1 MFFAILCR
9 MNKLLAVLGS
19 IAGIALTIASFVYFI
34 TPAKTLPDFM
44 PGHNVTVERVHY
56 EHGVAALLL
65 AVAAFVFASFQSGT
79 KSEH

>member
-1 MFFAILCR
+1 

-19 IAGIALTIASFVYFI
+19 IVGIALTIASFIYFI

-44 PGHNVTVERVHY
+44 PGYDVTMERVHY

-65 AVAAFVFASFQSGT
+65 AVGVFVFASFQSAT
-79 KSEH
+79 QSEH